1 MPDPS
6 FGERLARESERWVAE
21 GLVSAEQAAALR
33 RRHPA
38 GAGGEAPRSRAAAAL
53 AVIGALAV
61 GFGVIG
67 FLAANWEELPHAAR
81 LALLTLAVAGAYA
94 AGYWLRERTNRLP
107 RLGEA
112 LHLLGVLLFG
122 ASLFLVGQ
130 MYHVEAHDP
139 LALLIWA
146 AAATAIA
153 VIVSSPV
160 IAVAALLIFSGW
172 IAFEAGT
179 ALEDAD
185 EGPAALA
192 VLAVFYGGALYA
204 LGTVALRRVR
214 QAWLDETGFAF
225 SARRLGLVVGAAGVF
240 VFTFREAAEEL
251 EGAAGELGGALE
263 AGFLLLAVLA
273 LAGAAVLAR
282 LDRRTGA
289 YEAAVLAGAVGS
301 LLVAVYGG
309 GSGTL
314 YALLFNLLFA
324 AVALGAIYAGY
335 VNDEPWL
342 VNLGVVLVAVD
353 LVARYF
359 DVFWSALPRSA
370 GLIGAGLLVLAI
382 AYLLERQRKRLL
394 DRMDA

>member
-1 MPDPS
+1 MTPLD
-6 FGERLARESERWVAE
+6 
-21 GLVSAEQAAALR
+21 QAGFEAALGRPLLSR
-33 RRHPA
+33 RGFA
-38 GAGGEAPRSRAAAAL
+38 D
-53 AVIGALAV
+53 AVGGALAD
-61 GFGVIG
+61 GRG
-67 FLAANWEELPHAAR
+67 
-81 LALLTLAVAGAYA
+81 YA
-94 AGYWLRERTNRLP
+94 AGK
-107 RLGEA
+107 
-112 LHLLGVLLFG
+112 
-122 ASLFLVGQ
+122 
-130 MYHVEAHDP
+130 
-139 LALLIWA
+139 
-146 AAATAIA
+146 
-153 VIVSSPV
+153 
-160 IAVAALLIFSGW
+160 
-172 IAFEAGT
+172 
-179 ALEDAD
+179 
-185 EGPAALA
+185 
-192 VLAVFYGGALYA
+192 
-204 LGTVALRRVR
+204 
-214 QAWLDETGFAF
+214 
-225 SARRLGLVVGAAGVF
+225 
-240 VFTFREAAEEL
+240 
-251 EGAAGELGGALE
+251 LGGALE
-263 AGFLLLAVLA
+263 AGVLLLAALA

-301 LLVAVYGG
+301 LLIAVYGG